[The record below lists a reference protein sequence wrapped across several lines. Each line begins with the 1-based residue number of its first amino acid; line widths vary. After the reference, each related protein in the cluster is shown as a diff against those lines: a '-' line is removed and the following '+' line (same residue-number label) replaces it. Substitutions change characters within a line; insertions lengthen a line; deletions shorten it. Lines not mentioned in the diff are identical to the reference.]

1 MNKMKFYDDDFNES
15 FVDLDGYDMI
25 NVMDDNVDPAE
36 VYTEMYDYEKSEYYV
51 MKGYH
56 FANVVCYWIPKPLK
70 LTDILR
76 YMDFDYKIKDGLFS
90 LVDTTGANLG
100 NIQGIEYNVTDD
112 LAEQVLDNLDIYK
125 EDYFLYDLRI
135 RIASRVNVVLSNY
148 ECLEEYVKVM
158 EKDKTYFDKDI
169 KLVKCLMNPE
179 RLDIRDIKKKYSE
192 ASCV

>member
-1 MNKMKFYDDDFNES
+1 MNKIKFYDDDFNES

-25 NVMDDNVDPAE
+25 NVMDDNIDPAE

-76 YMDFDYKIKDGLFS
+76 YMDFDYKIKDRLFS
-90 LVDTTGANLG
+90 LVDTTGANLAS
-100 NIQGIEYNVTDD
+100 IEALEY
-112 LAEQVLDNLDIYK
+112 E
-125 EDYFLYDLRI
+125 
-135 RIASRVNVVLSNY
+135 VND
-148 ECLEEYVKVM
+148 ECLEEYVKAM
-158 EKDKTYFDKDI
+158 EKDKAYFAKDI

-179 RLDIRDIKKKYSE
+179 RLDISDIKKKCNE

>member
-1 MNKMKFYDDDFNES
+1 MNKIKFYDDDFNES
-15 FVDLDGYDMI
+15 FLDLDGYDMI
-25 NVMDDNVDPAE
+25 NVMDDNIDPAE
-36 VYTEMYDYEKSEYYV
+36 VSTEMYDYEKSEYYV

-56 FANVVCYWIPKPLK
+56 FANVVCYWIPKLLK

-90 LVDTTGANLG
+90 LVDTTGANQG

-112 LAEQVLDNLDIYK
+112 LAEQVLDNLDSYK

-135 RIASRVNVVLSNY
+135 RIASRVNVVLSND
-148 ECLEEYVKVM
+148 ECLEEYVKAM
-158 EKDKTYFDKDI
+158 EKDKAYFAKDI

-179 RLDIRDIKKKYSE
+179 RLDISDIKKKCNE

>member
-1 MNKMKFYDDDFNES
+1 MNKIKFYADDFNES
-15 FVDLDGYDMI
+15 LLDLDGYDMI
-25 NVMDDNVDPAE
+25 NVMDDNIDPAE

-56 FANVVCYWIPKPLK
+56 FANVVCYWIPKLLK

-112 LAEQVLDNLDIYK
+112 LAEQVLDNLDSYK

-135 RIASRVNVVLSNY
+135 RIASRVNVVLSND
-148 ECLEEYVKVM
+148 ECLEEYVKAM
-158 EKDKTYFDKDI
+158 EKDKAYFAKVI
-169 KLVKCLMNPE
+169 KLVRCLMNPE
-179 RLDIRDIKKKYSE
+179 RLDISDIKKKCNE

>member
-25 NVMDDNVDPAE
+25 NVMDDNIDPAE

-112 LAEQVLDNLDIYK
+112 LAEQVLDNLDTYK
-125 EDYFLYDLRI
+125 ENYFLYDLRI
-135 RIASRVNVVLSNY
+135 RIASRVNVVLSND
-148 ECLEEYVKVM
+148 ECLEKYVKAM
-158 EKDKTYFDKDI
+158 EKDKTYFAKDI

-179 RLDIRDIKKKYSE
+179 RLDISDIKNKYSE

>member
-1 MNKMKFYDDDFNES
+1 MNKIKFYDDDFNES
-15 FVDLDGYDMI
+15 FLDLDGYDMI
-25 NVMDDNVDPAE
+25 NVMDNSIDPAE

-56 FANVVCYWIPKPLK
+56 FANVVCYWIPKLLK

-90 LVDTTGANLG
+90 LVDATGANLA
-100 NIQGIEYNVTDD
+100 NIEALEYEVTDD
-112 LAEQVLDNLDIYK
+112 LAEQVLDNLDTYK
-125 EDYFLYDLRI
+125 EDYFLCDLRI
-135 RIASRVNVVLSNY
+135 RIASRVNVVLSND
-148 ECLEEYVKVM
+148 ECLEEYVKAM
-158 EKDKTYFDKDI
+158 EKDKTYFANDI

-179 RLDIRDIKKKYSE
+179 RLDISDIKKKCNE